1 MTRKPTVAIVGR
13 PNVGKSALFNRIA
26 GRRIAV
32 TEETPGITRDRLYAD
47 CEWRGKPFTLVDTGG
62 LDFGSE
68 PMVAAIRQQVEF
80 AVDEADVILFV
91 VDAKDGLAGLD
102 HDIAQRLRKTGKPV
116 VLVANKA
123 DGRGR
128 LEAAQDSLAL
138 RLGEPLAVSALHG
151 IEIGTLL
158 ERLDALLPEATA
170 EQVEDEK
177 AIRVAIVGHPN
188 VGKSSLLNALMG
200 EQRVVVSPLPGTT
213 RDAIDTPFSFAGKDY
228 VMIDTAGIRRKSRV
242 GRSFEY
248 YSVLRALNAIERCHV
263 CILVL
268 DAVEGLTDQDIAIA
282 RYADKEGR
290 GQVLAVNKWDLR
302 LEAAAADGAL
312 TTREQKLL
320 ENDVLPHIRERLPF
334 MNFAPLVFI
343 SATKPSG
350 LDELM
355 KNVQAVADQH
365 SARIPT
371 AMLNRA
377 FREAVAAKSL
387 SRRGKPLR
395 IYNADQPGTRPPTII
410 MYVNDPALLHFSDER
425 YLENRL
431 RKAFSLDLTPLR
443 LIARQS
449 SGKEAKARK

>member
-1 MTRKPTVAIVGR
+1 VTRKPTVAIVGR

-68 PMVAAIRQQVEF
+68 PMAAAIRQQVEF

-116 VLVANKA
+116 VLAANKA

-128 LEAAQDSLAL
+128 LEAAQDFLAL

-170 EQVEDEK
+170 EQIEDDK
-177 AIRVAIVGHPN
+177 AIRVAIVGRPN

-200 EQRVVVSPLPGTT
+200 KQRVVVGPLPGTT

-228 VMIDTAGIRRKSRV
+228 VMIDTAGIRRRSKV
-242 GRSFEY
+242 GRSFEH

-290 GQVLAVNKWDLR
+290 GQVLGVNKWDLR
-302 LEAAAADGAL
+302 LDAAAANGPL
-312 TTREQKLL
+312 TARQQKLL

-343 SATKPSG
+343 SATKPCG

-355 KNVQAVADQH
+355 KNVQAVAEQH
-365 SARIPT
+365 TTRIP
-371 AMLNRA
+371 APALNRA
-377 FREAVAAKSL
+377 VREAVAAKPL

-395 IYNADQPGTRPPTII
+395 IYHAEQPSTRPPTII
-410 MYVNDPALLHFSDER
+410 IYVNDPALLHFSYER
-425 YLENRL
+425 YLQNRL
-431 RKAFSLDLTPLR
+431 RKAFSLDMTPLR

-449 SGKEAKARK
+449 SGKEARARK

>member
-1 MTRKPTVAIVGR
+1 VTRKPTVAIVGR

-128 LEAAQDSLAL
+128 LEAAQDFLAL
-138 RLGEPLAVSALHG
+138 RLGETLAVSALHG

-170 EQVEDEK
+170 EQVEDDK

-200 EQRVVVSPLPGTT
+200 KQRVVVSPLPGTT

-302 LEAAAADGAL
+302 LEAAAADGPL

-371 AMLNRA
+371 AALNRA
-377 FREAVAAKSL
+377 FREAIAAKSL

>member
-128 LEAAQDSLAL
+128 LEAAQDFLAL
-138 RLGEPLAVSALHG
+138 RLGETLAVSALHG

-170 EQVEDEK
+170 EQVEDDK

-200 EQRVVVSPLPGTT
+200 KQRVVVSPLPGTT

-302 LEAAAADGAL
+302 LEAAAADGPL

-371 AMLNRA
+371 AALNRA
-377 FREAVAAKSL
+377 FREAIAAKSL

>member
-1 MTRKPTVAIVGR
+1 VTRKPTVAIVGR